1 MNTCLLFSW
10 YLIAVNFDNY
20 EGSGPAQ
27 LVFLSGG
34 ENNKNNYKNTL
45 FVTMGGKFP
54 ILDNEVKKFNN
65 INESKLKNYC
75 IQSFLLN
82 SDLSKEEEMR
92 CVGNDSSIDKNKFK
106 FDIVQLGYNKI

>member
-1 MNTCLLFSW
+1 MNKKLTLLVDGMDRPFILLILFTIVVFFAGITPSFSSDD
-10 YLIAVNFDNY
+10 YVHL
-20 EGSGPAQ
+20 
-27 LVFLSGG
+27 L
-34 ENNKNNYKNTL
+34 NNT
-45 FVTMGGKFP
+45 
-54 ILDNEVKKFNN
+54 KFNN